1 MKVDCAYLSKKQGF
15 NIFRYQEYIIRF
27 KIRIFGKIYEGKRMG

>member
-1 MKVDCAYLSKKQGF
+1 MKTFYAYLSNKDGF
-15 NIFRYQEYIIRF
+15 TIFRYQEYIIRF

>member
-1 MKVDCAYLSKKQGF
+1 MKVDGAYLSNKQGF

-27 KIRIFGKIYEGKRMG
+27 SMDGHG

>member
-1 MKVDCAYLSKKQGF
+1 MKVDCAYLSNKQGF

-27 KIRIFGKIYEGKRMG
+27 KIRIFGKIYEGRRMG